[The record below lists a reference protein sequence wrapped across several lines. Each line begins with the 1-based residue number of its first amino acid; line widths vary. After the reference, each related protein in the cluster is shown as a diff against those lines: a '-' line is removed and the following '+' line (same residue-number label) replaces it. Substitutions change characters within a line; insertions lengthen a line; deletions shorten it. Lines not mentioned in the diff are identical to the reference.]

1 MVKGSTGSEDACS
14 AHGMVEGLG
23 TKRGGESG
31 WGTSLESGISAKG
44 QHFLSGI
51 LFGIDANLDK
61 NMSREIGKILKKKGL
76 PSLQDRAS
84 EKEPATTRS
93 KTTQ

>member
-1 MVKGSTGSEDACS
+1 M
-14 AHGMVEGLG
+14 
-23 TKRGGESG
+23 
-31 WGTSLESGISAKG
+31 
-44 QHFLSGI
+44 
-51 LFGIDANLDK
+51 DANLDK
-61 NMSREIGKILKKKGL
+61 NVRREIGKIVKKKGL

>member
-23 TKRGGESG
+23 TKRGGENG

-44 QHFLSGI
+44 QQFLSD
-51 LFGIDANLDK
+51 L
-61 NMSREIGKILKKKGL
+61 
-76 PSLQDRAS
+76 
-84 EKEPATTRS
+84 
-93 KTTQ
+93 